1 MNRLWRSI
9 TRDNNL
15 FIGVMQCIKRVKKF
29 FFGRLFSSNKLNII
43 NEQYIYLPVLCAE
56 FFSLLKSNCVNN
68 FVRKLFRCYI
78 QYVQPSRFTHMPNSM
93 QQMGFAQAN
102 TTIKKERIID
112 AARILSNCKRS
123 SMG

>member
-15 FIGVMQCIKRVKKF
+15 FIGVMQCIKGVKKF
-29 FFGRLFSSNKLNII
+29 FFGRLFSSNKLYII
-43 NEQYIYLPVLCAE
+43 NKQNIYLPVLCTE
-56 FFSLLKSNCVNN
+56 FFSLLKSNCINN
-68 FVRKLFRCYI
+68 FVCKLFRCYI
-78 QYVQPSRFTHMPNSM
+78 QYVQPSRFTDMPDSM
-93 QQMGFAQAN
+93 QQMCFAKAN

-112 AARILSNCKRS
+112 AARILGNCKGS